1 MTNSKLNSTIFEELT
16 PPTLVDTHTPTYP
29 LNTMQVVVRS
39 TIHSITHIIDGIC
52 RKYCTIFCNLMHRK
66 HRCISPSI
74 IGFLCFLKVVL
85 WVEGISNDLNDLCR
99 TTAHIFSIVNIG
111 GSNGYIN

>member
-1 MTNSKLNSTIFEELT
+1 MTDSKLNSIIFEELIS
-16 PPTLVDTHTPTYP
+16 PTLIHTHTPTYP
-29 LNTMQVVVRS
+29 PNTMLVVALVA
-39 TIHSITHIIDGIC
+39 IHSIVDITDGKY
-52 RKYCTIFCNLMHRK
+52 RKYHKKFCNLMHRK

-74 IGFLCFLKVVL
+74 IGFLCFLKEVL

-111 GSNGYIN
+111 GSKWLH

>member
-1 MTNSKLNSTIFEELT
+1 MPNSKLNSTIFEELT

-52 RKYCTIFCNLMHRK
+52 RKYCTIFCNLEHLK
-66 HRCISPSI
+66 HEGNYPKPNWDLS
-74 IGFLCFLKVVL
+74 FLKAVL
-85 WVEGISNDLNDLCR
+85 WVEGISNDLNGSCR
-99 TTAHIFSIVNIG
+99 KTAHIFTNLKHG
-111 GSNGYIN
+111 R